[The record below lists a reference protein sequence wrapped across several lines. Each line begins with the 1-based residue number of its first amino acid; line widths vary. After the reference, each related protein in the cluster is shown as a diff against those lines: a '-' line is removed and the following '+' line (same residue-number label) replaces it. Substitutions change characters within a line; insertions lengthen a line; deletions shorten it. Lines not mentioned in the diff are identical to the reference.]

1 MKPLNLLE
9 GFDLAGMGLGS
20 VDALHTLVETKKLA
34 FADRLAHVAD
44 PKFHDTPIERLLSKA
59 YAESRRQSVDPTSAT
74 DVSIPGTLRDG
85 DTSYFCVVDGFGNAI
100 SFIHSL
106 SAGFGSG
113 VMAGESGVILNNRA
127 GRGFSLEEGHPNV
140 LEPGKKTMHTLNCYL
155 LAQDGKLMG
164 VGGTPGGDRQPQW
177 NVQTITNLI
186 DFGMSPQEAVEAPSW
201 VSWPGTDP
209 AEIATP
215 LELRLEDRFPNDVK
229 RALVDRGHRVTSL
242 GDWNAGSR
250 IQLITRDSDGVLRAA
265 TDPRHP
271 GIALG
276 Y

>member
-1 MKPLNLLE
+1 
-9 GFDLAGMGLGS
+9 
-20 VDALHTLVETKKLA
+20 
-34 FADRLAHVAD
+34 
-44 PKFHDTPIERLLSKA
+44 
-59 YAESRRQSVDPTSAT
+59 
-74 DVSIPGTLRDG
+74 
-85 DTSYFCVVDGFGNAI
+85 
-100 SFIHSL
+100 
-106 SAGFGSG
+106 
-113 VMAGESGVILNNRA
+113 MAGESGVILNNRA